1 MNCHLRDI
9 GIPSVAITSTDDPL
23 LKPFDIIIVAI
34 SPGKNVHD
42 SMKRC

>member
-23 LKPFDIIIVAI
+23 LKPFDE
-34 SPGKNVHD
+34 
-42 SMKRC
+42 MKLSHQAKMYMTV